1 MSANKSIIH
10 EYYLDAC
17 NQIEYL
23 QPGST
28 DQTPIPTYMAD
39 PHQPH
44 QTGKSNGWQRK
55 HRGKRE
61 SNFKIEYIEDLWYIT
76 PYRNG
81 EMEVMAALQPHRHL
95 APPGVSRH
103 SERGTI
109 CSQPH
114 GCLEQWS
121 SSQTQTSRLHH
132 HRLRP
137 KGG

>member
-44 QTGKSNGWQRK
+44 QSGKSNGWQRK
-55 HRGKRE
+55 HNGKRE

-76 PYRNG
+76 PYR
-81 EMEVMAALQPHRHL
+81 HL
-95 APPGVSRH
+95 APPGVPRH
-103 SERGTI
+103 SERGAI
-109 CSQPH
+109 CSN
-114 GCLEQWS
+114 LMDAS
-121 SSQTQTSRLHH
+121 SSGAP
-132 HRLRP
+132 LRP
-137 KGG
+137 KLIGFITTA